1 MKRTVLAAAMLT
13 LTSVP
18 AFAQS
23 SVTLYGSVDAGV
35 TYVTNE
41 RGGNNVRLDTGNR
54 SPDRW
59 GFRGVEDLGS
69 GLKAIFVLENGFN
82 LNDGSFKRS
91 GVLFSRYAYVSLAAP
106 QGTLTMG
113 HIPDFMY
120 EYLRA
125 ASSGFLGSSYFFHPG
140 NLDNQA
146 NQFQIDNAVKYETPS
161 FHGLTFGAI
170 NGFGGQPGNF
180 NAGRSYSF
188 GSRYVNGQSVLA
200 AAYTVSNNRTFNLGQ
215 TLGIGSLLGQKL
227 SANPAAPGATYAQFS
242 ADQTRS
248 YGISGRYVAEHFAP
262 HLLYSNVKFTTAHG
276 TASLWSAEGGLDT
289 FLSPFDTVGV
299 SYAYSKL
306 DAAHWN
312 QFNLIYLHFLSK
324 ATTVYAAA
332 AYQRA
337 GGAAQYAVI
346 NGLSPSSSN
355 AQAVARV
362 GIHHFF

>member
-1 MKRTVLAAAMLT
+1 MKNVLLNMT
-13 LTSVP
+13 LLALASTQ

-23 SVTLYGSVDAGV
+23 SVTLYGGVDAGV

-59 GFRGVEDLGS
+59 GFRGVEDLG
-69 GLKAIFVLENGFN
+69 GNLKATFVLENGFN

-91 GVLFSRYAYVSLAAP
+91 GVLFSRYAYVALSAP
-106 QGTLTMG
+106 QGTLTLG

-125 ASSGFLGSSYFFHPG
+125 SSSGFLGSSYFFHPG

-146 NQFQIDNAVKYETPS
+146 NQFQIDNAVKYETPA
-161 FHGLTFGAI
+161 FHGLTLGVI

-180 NAGRSYSF
+180 NGGRSYSF
-188 GSRYVNGQSVLA
+188 GARYANGPALLA
-200 AAYTVSNNRTFNLGQ
+200 AAYTVSNNRSFNLGQ
-215 TLGIGSLLGQKL
+215 TLGLSSLLGQGL
-227 SANPAAPGATYAQFS
+227 SANPAAPGATYAMFN

-248 YGISGRYVAEHFAP
+248 YGVSGRYTGSLFGP
-262 HLLYSNVKFTTAHG
+262 HAMYSNVKFTTPRG
-276 TASLWSAEGGLDT
+276 TASIWSAEGGLDT

-299 SYAYSKL
+299 SYTYSKL
-306 DAAHWN
+306 DADHWN
-312 QFNLIYLHFLSK
+312 QVNLIYMHFLSK

-332 AYQRA
+332 AWQRA
-337 GGAAQYAVI
+337 GGAAQFAVV
-346 NGLSPSSSN
+346 NGLSPSNSN
-355 AQAVARV
+355 AQAVARI
-362 GIHHFF
+362 GLHHFF